1 MSQSWLV
8 TVEDQ
13 AYGPYSLDQMRTFI
27 TEGRIVASSQVAS
40 PGAQQ
45 SHYADDDP
53 VLGPMFGPAQPAQR
67 EAPDDALKPAQGF
80 GRQPQGDD
88 GVLNHI
94 VILADIKSR
103 SLNEFEETVFNMGRV
118 APIMPQAWLLTTT
131 HSLNAVRNVLVQ
143 TLGTVDTL
151 FVVDATHDRAAWFN
165 FGPEADSRMRR
176 LWNRTPAAKSA

>member
-13 AYGPYSLDQMRTFI
+13 AYGPYSLEQMKAFI
-27 TEGRIVASSQVAS
+27 AEGRVVASSQVAP
-40 PGAQQ
+40 PGAAQ
-45 SHYADDDP
+45 SHYADEDA
-53 VLGPMFGPAQPAQR
+53 VLGPLFSPVQPMLTQND
-67 EAPDDALKPAQGF
+67 APQHTQGF
-80 GRQPQGDD
+80 GRQPQAND
-88 GVLNHI
+88 GGLNHI

-103 SLNEFEETVFNMGRV
+103 SLTEFEETIFNMGRA
-118 APIMPQAWLLTTT
+118 APIMPQAWLLTTR

-151 FVVDATHDRAAWFN
+151 FVADATHDRAAWFN

-176 LWNRTPAAKSA
+176 LWNRTPTEKSA